1 VEASRDADDGGKNGF
16 LHFKNVNLFDEN
28 SGPSQWNKAE
38 HERSGGSS
46 GRKFKQMVLKSSA
59 DKKGGYLNGAGL
71 GTGDGYL
78 LFNQNYISD
87 NDNNYKVG

>member
-1 VEASRDADDGGKNGF
+1 VEPSWDADDGGKNGF
-16 LHFKNVNLFDEN
+16 LHFKNLNLFDEN

-38 HERSGGSS
+38 YERNGGSS
-46 GRKFKQMVLKSSA
+46 GRKFKQMVLESSA
-59 DKKGGYLNGAGL
+59 DNKGGYLNGAGL